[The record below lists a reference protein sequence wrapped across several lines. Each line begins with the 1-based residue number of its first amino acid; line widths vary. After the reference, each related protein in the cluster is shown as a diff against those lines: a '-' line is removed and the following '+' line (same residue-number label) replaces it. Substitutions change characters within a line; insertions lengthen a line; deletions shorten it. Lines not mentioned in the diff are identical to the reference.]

1 MMIDI
6 YNLIETAARTGK
18 IEKGTNEVTKAI
30 ERGTAKFVAYA
41 GDVEPKE
48 IVQHIPVLCKEKGVP
63 CQEVDSRQKLGIAV
77 GIPVS
82 ASAVVVVEAGDV
94 RETHHVAALCGYGA
108 EVVNPYLAYE
118 TIKGMNRNGLLGTK
132 TDDQLISGFIKAD
145 FPASSKNC

>member
-1 MMIDI
+1 MDAYQI
-6 YNLIETAARTGK
+6 IETAKKKGK

-82 ASAVVVVEAGDV
+82 ASAVVVVEAGD
-94 RETHHVAALCGYGA
+94 AA
-108 EVVNPYLAYE
+108 
-118 TIKGMNRNGLLGTK
+118 K
-132 TDDQLISGFIKAD
+132 DISALK
-145 FPASSKNC
+145 K